1 MADLRARLGRVP
13 DRKEPDSQDPDPR
26 DTGFRDA
33 ERALLLA
40 IARAQ
45 GAVLR
50 GEPSEEALA
59 PLFAVLKD
67 LTGSRAVRAGAD
79 GSLDFESPASPL
91 PPGLLAEAR
100 SAITGVLASDARRVE
115 LCEARQRA
123 DRAEFADLAK
133 TEFLATMSHELR
145 TPLNAILGF
154 SELLKNQTFG
164 PLGSARYVGYASD
177 IFDSGKLLLQII
189 SDIMDVAKVETGRI
203 HLAQDWVDADHLVS
217 SVVRLIE
224 PRAAAA
230 GIAFETRVAQE
241 PLPRLWADERLIKQ
255 ALLNI
260 LSNAVKFTPP
270 GGSIRLTVDT
280 IRLDSGD
287 TGLGIEIADTGLGIA
302 ASELGRVFEPF
313 HRGDCATNRRFE
325 GTGLGLPL
333 ARSFIDLHGGS
344 LTLDSVQGAGTTV
357 RISLPPTAGNKPGPA
372 GEPASALREE
382 PGDRLRRR
390 PDMPLQDRRGP
401 GRVAL
406 PGGLQ
411 HGAMVLLGHVLRP
424 LGGEVETQVAVERGE
439 LRLDQRQQ
447 LGMSGADIER
457 HVEAPVELTHAGRV
471 GLAVH
476 VPDQV
481 AGPAEILLLQLRN
494 RQFQRRRLQ
503 RQTDRVGIRR
513 VRGGDLRHHGAPV
526 RHEIDQRLG
535 FELAQGLT
543 DRHSADLEGIRQV
556 LLPQGRASRQP
567 AGQDGRAQ
575 RRLDEPGRG
584 AVSRRRIGDQ
594 FGQTGRSG
602 RTVQGHPISTC

>member
-1 MADLRARLGRVP
+1 MPNEMDVQDQHGSIFSRDAVVRLGRSHVASPAPSREASSPDTFLTRTLNRILTAANGLDEVP
-13 DRKEPDSQDPDPR
+13 TPEPALGRIAALLETIPGISGVEFQLGNTGDQQAQHMETPAADSPACGSLRLVSRRGSAEDRTYLIPLRAGRSHHGWLRLRHDPDVPLSRLSSELGTICRLVALHLEKRRSADLLEQANHDVAELRATLERAADRKDAGRRDPGPDDA
-26 DTGFRDA
+26 GFDDR

-40 IARAQ
+40 VVRAQ

-50 GEPSEEALA
+50 GEPAEDALD
-59 PLFAVLKD
+59 PLFAALRD
-67 LTGSRAVRAGAD
+67 LTGSSAVRTGCDGA
-79 GSLDFESPASPL
+79 LEFEDPASTL

-100 SAITGVLASDARRVE
+100 SAVASILASETRGVE

-177 IFDSGKLLLQII
+177 IFDSGKLLLQIV

-203 HLAQDWVDADHLVS
+203 HLAHDWVDADHLVS

-230 GIAFETRVAQE
+230 GIAFETRIARQ

-255 ALLNI
+255 ALLNV

-280 IRLDSGD
+280 ARLDSGD

-302 ASELGRVFEPF
+302 ASELTRVFEPF

-344 LTLDSVQGAGTTV
+344 LTLDSIQGAGTTV
-357 RISLPPTAGNKPGPA
+357 RISLPPAA
-372 GEPASALREE
+372 
-382 PGDRLRRR
+382 
-390 PDMPLQDRRGP
+390 
-401 GRVAL
+401 
-406 PGGLQ
+406 
-411 HGAMVLLGHVLRP
+411 
-424 LGGEVETQVAVERGE
+424 
-439 LRLDQRQQ
+439 
-447 LGMSGADIER
+447 
-457 HVEAPVELTHAGRV
+457 
-471 GLAVH
+471 
-476 VPDQV
+476 
-481 AGPAEILLLQLRN
+481 AE
-494 RQFQRRRLQ
+494 
-503 RQTDRVGIRR
+503 
-513 VRGGDLRHHGAPV
+513 
-526 RHEIDQRLG
+526 
-535 FELAQGLT
+535 
-543 DRHSADLEGIRQV
+543 
-556 LLPQGRASRQP
+556 
-567 AGQDGRAQ
+567 
-575 RRLDEPGRG
+575 
-584 AVSRRRIGDQ
+584 
-594 FGQTGRSG
+594 
-602 RTVQGHPISTC
+602 

>member
-1 MADLRARLGRVP
+1 MPNEMDIQDQHGSIFSRDAVVRLGRSHVASPVSTRETSSTDTSLTRTLNRILAAANGLDEAPTPGPALGRIAALLDTIPGISGAEFQLGNTGDQHVQHLETLPADPLAGGSLRLVTRRGPAEDRTHLIPLRAGRSHHGWLRLRHNPDVP
-13 DRKEPDSQDPDPR
+13 LPRLSSELATICRLVALHLEKRRSADLLEQANRDIAELRATPGRAADRKE
-26 DTGFRDA
+26 TGRQPPGTRDA
-33 ERALLLA
+33 DFQDKEQALLA

-50 GEPSEEALA
+50 GEPARDALESLSA
-59 PLFAVLKD
+59 ALRD
-67 LTGSRAVRAGAD
+67 LTGSSAVRVGVD

-100 SAITGVLASDARRVE
+100 SAVASIVASESRRVE

-230 GIAFETRVAQE
+230 GIAFETRIMRE

-280 IRLDSGD
+280 VRLDSGD

-302 ASELGRVFEPF
+302 ASELTRVFEPF

-357 RISLPPTAGNKPGPA
+357 RISLPPTAGEVSPA
-372 GEPASALREE
+372 
-382 PGDRLRRR
+382 
-390 PDMPLQDRRGP
+390 Q
-401 GRVAL
+401 
-406 PGGLQ
+406 
-411 HGAMVLLGHVLRP
+411 
-424 LGGEVETQVAVERGE
+424 
-439 LRLDQRQQ
+439 
-447 LGMSGADIER
+447 
-457 HVEAPVELTHAGRV
+457 
-471 GLAVH
+471 
-476 VPDQV
+476 
-481 AGPAEILLLQLRN
+481 
-494 RQFQRRRLQ
+494 
-503 RQTDRVGIRR
+503 
-513 VRGGDLRHHGAPV
+513 
-526 RHEIDQRLG
+526 
-535 FELAQGLT
+535 
-543 DRHSADLEGIRQV
+543 
-556 LLPQGRASRQP
+556 
-567 AGQDGRAQ
+567 
-575 RRLDEPGRG
+575 
-584 AVSRRRIGDQ
+584 
-594 FGQTGRSG
+594 
-602 RTVQGHPISTC
+602 